1 MISQRK
7 KLVPLYRLGGY
18 KMSQVGRNLLA
29 MPDFMVTIVSI
40 SLEEGQSLTQ
50 LHFNTLI
57 TYSHLHL
64 LVKKMVE
71 QEWVFV
77 KKQGRERRIYLTEK
91 GKTIAEQLKML
102 FQEMNISIYT
112 LKEIKRKKTGKNK
125 NEAHNNKG
133 TSNEEDS

>member
-7 KLVPLYRLGGY
+7 KLVLHYQLGGY
-18 KMSQVGRNLLA
+18 KMSQVGRNILA
-29 MPDFMVTIVSI
+29 MPDFMVTMVSI
-40 SLEEGQSLTQ
+40 DLEEGQSLTQ

-77 KKQGRERRIYLTEK
+77 KKQGRE
-91 GKTIAEQLKML
+91 
-102 FQEMNISIYT
+102 
-112 LKEIKRKKTGKNK
+112 
-125 NEAHNNKG
+125 
-133 TSNEEDS
+133 

>member
-7 KLVPLYRLGGY
+7 KLVLLYQLGGY
-18 KMSQVGRNLLA
+18 KMSQVGRNILA
-29 MPDFMVTIVSI
+29 MPDFMVTMVSI
-40 SLEEGQSLTQ
+40 DLEEGQSLTQ

-91 GKTIAEQLKML
+91 GRTITGHLKVL

-125 NEAHNNKG
+125 NEAYNNTG
-133 TSNEEDS
+133 TSDEEDS